1 MHTYVEPP
9 QNFMLANVGLTRLI
23 DPAKGMSGVVFAC
36 LEAVFTEVK
45 VVTIFTFKS
54 GAINRKHL
62 AAVTSGESNRVSCK
76 MFSSSKI

>member
-1 MHTYVEPP
+1 MHMHVEAP
-9 QNFMLANVGLTRLI
+9 QIFMLANVGLTRLI

-45 VVTIFTFKS
+45 VIAISTFKS

-62 AAVTSGESNRVSCK
+62 AAIASGESNRGF
-76 MFSSSKI
+76 M